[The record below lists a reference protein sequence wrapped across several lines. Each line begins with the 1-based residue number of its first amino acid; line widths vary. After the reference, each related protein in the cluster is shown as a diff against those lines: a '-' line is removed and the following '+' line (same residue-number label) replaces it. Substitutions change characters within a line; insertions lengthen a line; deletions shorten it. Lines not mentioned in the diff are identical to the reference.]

1 MKSRK
6 VNWIFS
12 VVVVLAAALAVLTFC
27 LHKENR
33 PFADFSP
40 NDITSIEFQGRIQ
53 QNGEW
58 VAWTYELSGEE
69 QTELLGLLSQVVIY
83 QESPPEG
90 ILGAPSRMFTL
101 KTSSGELLSVG
112 VSQSYLFV
120 DDVRY
125 EAETETCLAVSE
137 FYNAIQEE
145 QRALHG
151 TE

>member
-1 MKSRK
+1 MKRWF
-6 VNWIFS
+6 NWGIVA
-12 VVVVLAAALAVLTFC
+12 VVICSILAVC

-69 QTELLGLLSQVVIY
+69 QTELLGLLSQVIIY

-101 KTSSGELLSVG
+101 TTNSGELLSVG

-145 QRALHG
+145 QRGLHG